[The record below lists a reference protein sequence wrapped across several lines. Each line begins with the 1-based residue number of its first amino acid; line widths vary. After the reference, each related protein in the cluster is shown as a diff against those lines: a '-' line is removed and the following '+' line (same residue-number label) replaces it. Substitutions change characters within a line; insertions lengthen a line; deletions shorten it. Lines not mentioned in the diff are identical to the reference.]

1 MKNLKNKF
9 IFSIIFLILFIIGF
23 ETYSFYSIRD
33 TKSYITLTDGKG
45 FIDEKELIIKER
57 EVVSVGNII
66 KTVGDES
73 IAVIEWGDSSITRLG
88 GNTEVEI
95 KENNI
100 SSNLS
105 KIQISLN
112 LIKGKTRNNLVS
124 IFGKESYFKHYVNDI
139 EAGVRGTTFEINK
152 EKDYVYVENHE
163 IKLINTKTSKEVTL
177 SKEKPMKLSTFT
189 LLELQEFLL
198 KIKDKTWQEI
208 NKKMDKELI
217 SSLKDGLTKQL
228 KENNPI
234 DFILSIFFQKYS
246 VLYDI
251 NAFKDIENV
260 KNKINK
266 LNDSD
271 KKYIYD
277 KVFSR
282 YQSINF
288 LTPEDEN
295 YDKKLY
301 YKEIL
306 LATSY
311 DEKNT
316 ESLIKNSLY
325 DINDIVSSNNLSKL
339 KDSIDFLVNNKDQI
353 DKLNIDF
360 NKYVDTSKIPDS
372 LKDSMI
378 KSLEP
383 LKEIFKNTPDLE
395 NILNFGEKIKDK
407 AGGLIDSIKQ

>member
-9 IFSIIFLILFIIGF
+9 IFSIIFLIIFIIWF

-33 TKSYITLTDGKG
+33 TKSYITLTDWKW

-57 EVVSVGNII
+57 EVVSVWNII
-66 KTVGDES
+66 KTVWDQS
-73 IAVIEWGDSSITRLG
+73 IAVIEWWDSSITRLWW
-88 GNTEVEI
+88 NTEVEI

-100 SSNLS
+100 SSDLS

-112 LIKGKTRNNLVS
+112 LIKWKTRNNLVS
-124 IFGKESYFKHYVNDI
+124 IFWKESYFKHYVNDI
-139 EAGVRGTTFEINK
+139 EAWVRWTTFEINK

-217 SSLKDGLTKQL
+217 SSLKDWLTKQL

-251 NAFKDIENV
+251 NGFKDIENV

-266 LNDSD
+266 LNDSE

-395 NILNFGEKIKDK
+395 NILDFWEKIKDK
-407 AGGLIDSIKQ
+407 AWWLIDSIKQ

>member
-9 IFSIIFLILFIIGF
+9 IFSIIFLITFIIWF

-33 TKSYITLTDGKG
+33 TKSYITLTDWKW

-57 EVVSVGNII
+57 EVVSVWNII
-66 KTVGDES
+66 KTVWDQS
-73 IAVIEWGDSSITRLG
+73 IAVIEWWDSSITRLWW
-88 GNTEVEI
+88 NTEVEI

-100 SSNLS
+100 SSDLS

-112 LIKGKTRNNLVS
+112 LIKWKTRNNLVS
-124 IFGKESYFKHYVNDI
+124 IFWKESYFKHYVNDI
-139 EAGVRGTTFEINK
+139 EAWVRWTTFEINK

-217 SSLKDGLTKQL
+217 SSLKDWLTKQL

-251 NAFKDIENV
+251 NGFKDIENV

-266 LNDSD
+266 LNDSE

-395 NILNFGEKIKDK
+395 NILDFWEKIKDK
-407 AGGLIDSIKQ
+407 AWWLIDSIKQ

>member
-9 IFSIIFLILFIIGF
+9 IFSIIFLILFIIWF

-33 TKSYITLTDGKG
+33 TKSYITLTDWKW

-57 EVVSVGNII
+57 EVVSVWNII
-66 KTVGDES
+66 KTVWDES
-73 IAVIEWGDSSITRLG
+73 IAVIEWWDSSITRLWW
-88 GNTEVEI
+88 NTEVEI

-112 LIKGKTRNNLVS
+112 LIKWKTRNNLVS
-124 IFGKESYFKHYVNDI
+124 IFWKESYFKHYVNDI
-139 EAGVRGTTFEINK
+139 EAWVRWTTFEINK

-217 SSLKDGLTKQL
+217 SSLKDWLTKQL

-395 NILNFGEKIKDK
+395 NILNFWEKIKDK
-407 AGGLIDSIKQ
+407 AWWLIDSIKQ